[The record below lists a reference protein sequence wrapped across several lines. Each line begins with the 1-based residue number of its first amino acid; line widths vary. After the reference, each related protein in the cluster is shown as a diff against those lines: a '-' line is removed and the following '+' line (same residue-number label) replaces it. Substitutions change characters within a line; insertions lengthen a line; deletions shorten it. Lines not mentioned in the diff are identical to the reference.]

1 MFMGPRVAV
10 WVEPVEVVQWNAHV
24 DRIRGYT
31 HGLTRSILWEVGL
44 QRCDLR
50 AIDWAGGPPEFCIS
64 AYVQDKHA
72 RPESLLAAPFRLR
85 NEPP

>member
-31 HGLTRSILWEVGL
+31 HGLTPAAVYFGRLDYSA
-44 QRCDLR
+44 
-50 AIDWAGGPPEFCIS
+50 AI
-64 AYVQDKHA
+64 
-72 RPESLLAAPFRLR
+72 
-85 NEPP
+85 

>member
-31 HGLTRSILWEVGL
+31 HGLTPAAVYLGRLDYSA
-44 QRCDLR
+44 
-50 AIDWAGGPPEFCIS
+50 AI
-64 AYVQDKHA
+64 
-72 RPESLLAAPFRLR
+72 
-85 NEPP
+85 

>member
-24 DRIRGYT
+24 DRR
-31 HGLTRSILWEVGL
+31 LDACCSILWEVGL